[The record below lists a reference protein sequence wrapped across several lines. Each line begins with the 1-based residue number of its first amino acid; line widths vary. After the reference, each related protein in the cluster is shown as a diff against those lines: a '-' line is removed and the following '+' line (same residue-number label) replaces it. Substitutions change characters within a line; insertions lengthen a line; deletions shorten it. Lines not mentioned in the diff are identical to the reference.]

1 MAYLYEYFGF
11 SNMEWSVGQDFSKE
25 AAELV
30 GLDVPSDEEK
40 FFANSIDEDQFMRIL
55 DGQEAVPD
63 EWGDMDDSELF
74 HLAFGDS

>member
-1 MAYLYEYFGF
+1 MADLYEYFGF
-11 SNMEWSVGQDFSKE
+11 SNMEWSVSEDFSKE
-25 AAELV
+25 AAALV
-30 GLDVPSDEEK
+30 GLDEET
-40 FFANSIDEDQFMRIL
+40 FTIANSIDEDQFMRIL